1 MGVSVSKKGG
11 FVAEINVTPF
21 VDVMLVL
28 LIIFMVTA
36 PLMTEGLQVDLPQTQ
51 TVEVLPTDSDHMVL
65 TIRKDGAMFLDEYAV
80 DQSTLISQLLTNV
93 KEKNKQLFLQ
103 ADKEVPYGIVV
114 DVMGRVRA
122 AGIEKLGVVAEKPSD
137 VDLQSG
143 LGAQAAPSGNAP
155 VGSPAGSPVQGQRPG
170 NAGAWN
176 SQNGA
181 SGGQAVQVS
190 PSDLTRGGTP
200 RR

>member
-1 MGVSVSKKGG
+1 MGASLSKKGG
-11 FVAEINVTPF
+11 FVSEINVTPF

-51 TVEVLPTDSDHMVL
+51 MVEVLPTDSDHMVL
-65 TIRKDGAMFLDEYAV
+65 TIRKDGLMYLDEYQV
-80 DQSTLISQLLTNV
+80 DQANLVNQLLLNV

-114 DVMGRVRA
+114 DVMGRIRA
-122 AGIEKLGVVAEKPSD
+122 AGVEKLGVVAEKPSD
-137 VDLQSG
+137 VDLSQVNTG
-143 LGAQAAPSGNAP
+143 QMQNQGMAPTVNSMNNMNNNQRAGNFSSA
-155 VGSPAGSPVQGQRPG
+155 
-170 NAGAWN
+170 
-176 SQNGA
+176 SQ
-181 SGGQAVQVS
+181 GGQQAQPVQVS
-190 PSDLTRGGTP
+190 PSNLTRSN